1 MLNTPVSDGWLYP
14 AQTPTPSG
22 KGKQRKPKD
31 MDGVLRGRLSCW
43 RPASVM
49 PQSAQAEGTWGALPA
64 GPEAGTEGR
73 MNKLSGA
80 GLTVWVVLLTHGLCS
95 TLAVAVLF
103 AVVLL
108 LAQVLLGR
116 ACGDVTRHSGQ
127 GHSGRD
133 RLAHLVQQQRHAK
146 QPCPWEEHTEE
157 HPNTN
162 PPSPINP
169 AAQTLWNRNN
179 NHLSLQPKTPAPWAS
194 RCSLGPHC
202 TYRPS
207 ILAHARDRH
216 HGPRGADHWL
226 FTMGWSR
233 PRPYL
238 AGRVGRAPWAAAPS
252 CCSLGHPGPSW
263 QWAPGPGNAGSR
275 PVRSCSGTW
284 LPAGASW
291 RLCDRTETPK

>member
-80 GLTVWVVLLTHGLCS
+80 GLTVWVVLLTHGLRS

-108 LAQVLLGR
+108 LA
-116 ACGDVTRHSGQ
+116 
-127 GHSGRD
+127 
-133 RLAHLVQQQRHAK
+133 
-146 QPCPWEEHTEE
+146 
-157 HPNTN
+157 
-162 PPSPINP
+162 
-169 AAQTLWNRNN
+169 
-179 NHLSLQPKTPAPWAS
+179 
-194 RCSLGPHC
+194 
-202 TYRPS
+202 
-207 ILAHARDRH
+207 
-216 HGPRGADHWL
+216 
-226 FTMGWSR
+226 
-233 PRPYL
+233 
-238 AGRVGRAPWAAAPS
+238 
-252 CCSLGHPGPSW
+252 
-263 QWAPGPGNAGSR
+263 
-275 PVRSCSGTW
+275 
-284 LPAGASW
+284 
-291 RLCDRTETPK
+291 